1 MGAFINLDDSP
12 MFQKQVHSLEH
23 TAEEL
28 KDRCQ
33 RLFKGCKKF
42 MESLGEACN
51 GDTAFADSLEAFGA
65 GQDDPISV
73 SIGGPV
79 LSKFI
84 SAFRELATYKELLR
98 TQVEHVLI
106 DRLTHFLS
114 VDLQEAKVVHFEL
127 QDSRRRFDKAINGYD
142 QLEVMGQQQGSV
154 CPIDG
159 IVMAREKFSYLKKS
173 TRDDI
178 VSEQEEPSLL
188 SCFVAIKLFVLF
200 GSPISTH
207 WTIYITQSQHLRGAA
222 LIWSVTALMNVEA
235 KKKYEFLESFSAIM
249 DAHLRYFKLG
259 YELLSQLEP
268 FIHQVLTY
276 AQQSKELANAEQ
288 DNLAKRIQ
296 EFRTQAEVDQLRAS
310 SNVNTSTSAVGI
322 NGVGMSSNKIIEA
335 IMQST
340 AKGEVR
346 TIKQGYLLKRSSSLR
361 ADWKR
366 RFFVLDGHGTLYYY
380 RNKGA
385 KPGASPSFQSFSS
398 MEQNSRVFG
407 RFRPRHRRTSS
418 LGEENLAYRTVDLQT
433 STIKIDADDTDL
445 RLCFRIIS
453 PSKTYTLQAEN
464 EAERIDWMNKI
475 MGVIASLLN
484 SHLQQL
490 HTGRTDMEN
499 NNARGG
505 VCYDVRLLDDHG
517 NFPDAMKVNEQASVS
532 KVLREIPG
540 NNLCA
545 ECVSPDP
552 DWASL
557 NLGILMCIECSGVHR
572 NLGVHISKVRSIT
585 LDVKVWEPTILDL
598 FRILGNVYCNSIWEE
613 LLLPENDRTGESNA
627 FLSITKPGPTDA
639 SHQKEKY
646 IHAKYAEKLL
656 VNKAERASSIPSLA
670 ASIWEAV
677 KTNNL
682 REVYRLIVRSEEN
695 IINTTYD
702 DVVNV
707 KLSHHDGEDD
717 PNEGFHAVQKKQYD
731 PVTCQKIKDFNKPE
745 DCLHGCSLFHLAC
758 HCGNPVMLE
767 LLLQF
772 GADINRCDY
781 HGRTPLHHCIAK
793 RNNQLAKFLLKRG
806 ARASIKDGGGL
817 GVLERAMEMGAITD
831 EELFVLLSES

>member
-12 MFQKQVHSLEH
+12 MFQKQVHCLEH

-114 VDLQEAKVVHFEL
+114 VDLQEAK
-127 QDSRRRFDKAINGYD
+127 DSRRRFDKAINGYD
-142 QLEVMGQQQGSV
+142 Q
-154 CPIDG
+154 
-159 IVMAREKFSYLKKS
+159 AREKFSYLKKS

-178 VSEQEEPSLL
+178 VSEQEEDLHNSKSAFERSRFNL
-188 SCFVAIKLFVLF
+188 
-200 GSPISTH
+200 
-207 WTIYITQSQHLRGAA
+207 
-222 LIWSVTALMNVEA
+222 VTALMNVEA

-310 SNVNTSTSAVGI
+310 SNVNASTSAVGI

-346 TIKQGYLLKRSSSLR
+346 TIKQGYLLKHSSSLR

-475 MGVIASLLN
+475 TGVIASLLN

-517 NFPDAMKVNEQASVS
+517 NFPDAMKVNELASVS

-545 ECVSPDP
+545 ECGSPDP

-598 FRILGNVYCNSIWEE
+598 FRILGNAYCNSIWEE

-682 REVYRLIVRSEEN
+682 QEVYRRIVRSEEN

-702 DVVNV
+702 DVVSV
-707 KLSHHDGEDD
+707 KLSHHDGEDE
-717 PNEGFHAVQKKQYD
+717 PNEGFHAAQKKQYD
-731 PVTCQKIKDFNKPE
+731 PVACQKIKDFSKPE

-817 GVLERAMEMGAITD
+817 VVLERAMEMGAITD